1 MHGGRD
7 VGPGC
12 GQEVAAQRRVRC
24 ERDGMEQTVERAPSA
39 TQLGSDGRDVRVV
52 GDVELEHVHRPGQAR
67 RSALREPLA
76 PAEAGQDDVRAL
88 LLRLLGDVE
97 RDGPR
102 VQYPGDEQ
110 PASLEQHVVLP
121 RCYLRVS
128 DLRVFVR
135 RCVAGC
141 EPVR

>member
-7 VGPGC
+7 VRPRC
-12 GQEVAAQRRVRC
+12 GQEVAAQRRVRR
-24 ERDGMEQTVERAPSA
+24 ERDGMEHAVERAPS
-39 TQLGSDGRDVRVV
+39 TTELVSDGRDVGVV
-52 GDVELEHVHRPGQAR
+52 GHVELQHVHRSGQAR
-67 RSALREPLA
+67 RSSLREPLA

-88 LLRLLGDVE
+88 LLCLLGDVE

-121 RCYLRVS
+121 LCDVRVL
-128 DLRVFVR
+128 DLRGFVR
-135 RCVAGC
+135 RCVDVYGR
-141 EPVR
+141 VR